1 MRFSKRFLIEAKTRA
16 GGLGFYIRRN
26 PKASAAGHKKRAKT
40 GVSALMLFRSSGANP
55 RSV

>member
-26 PKASAAGHKKRAKT
+26 PKASAAGQKE
-40 GVSALMLFRSSGANP
+40 
-55 RSV
+55 